1 MLIIDAHNHPDWHGH
16 NLERSLQNA
25 AQYGISATWLL
36 SWECPADEY
45 DPQYNPVSL
54 ADPRGHPIPFE
65 RGLDYT
71 QRAPGRFVLGY
82 APDPRRPD
90 AIDRLAAAVA
100 VYGVQVC
107 GEIKL
112 RMMYD
117 NPDALRLFHYCGR
130 QGLPVTVHIDYEFD
144 SGYRYPRPNWWYGGG
159 IEAFERCLQACPETV
174 FIGHAPGFWAHI
186 SGDDLY
192 RQALYPTGPV
202 LAGGKVPEMLR
213 RYANLHA
220 DLSAG
225 SALNALSRDPSF
237 ARDFLIEF
245 QDRLLYGRDCFDNR
259 LQEFLASLDLP
270 VSVLEKLY
278 AGNALRLAPERPHGR
293 AA

>member
-16 NLERSLQNA
+16 NLQRSLQNA
-25 AQYGISATWLL
+25 ALHGIARTWLL

-45 DPQYNPVSL
+45 DPQYNSVSL
-54 ADPRGHPIPFE
+54 ADPRGYPIPFE
-65 RGLDYT
+65 RCLDYT

-90 AIDRLAAAVA
+90 AVDRLAAAVA

-117 NPDALRLFHYCGR
+117 NPDALRLYRYCGR

-144 SGYRYPRPNWWYGGG
+144 SGRSYPRPNWWYGGG
-159 IEAFERCLQACPETV
+159 IEALERCLQACPDTI

-186 SGDDLY
+186 SGDDLF
-192 RQALYPTGPV
+192 RQALYPAGPV
-202 LAGGKVPEMLR
+202 LPGGKVPEMLR
-213 RYANLHA
+213 RYPNLHA

-225 SALNALSRDPSF
+225 SALNALTRDPAF

-259 LQEFLASLDLP
+259 LQEYLTSLDLP
-270 VSVLEKLY
+270 ARVLDKVY
-278 AGNALRLAPERPHGR
+278 AGNALRLAPELPHGR
-293 AA
+293 TA